1 MKKKPVTSRDVA
13 ELAGVSQSAVSRCFS
28 TNASI
33 SDKTREKVLEAARKL
48 GYRPNS
54 IARSLITRSSRIIAV
69 VAPPLDNPFYSRVI
83 DRASRLMQKEGYRLL
98 LFLVEDDGESEG
110 VMSEILQS
118 QADGILMLSASLST
132 SFAEECVGRSIPVV
146 MINRVVDYEGVSQVS
161 SDNYHGGYWVGSFL
175 ASSGHDRIA
184 FISGIPASSTS
195 EYRRKGFCDALAA
208 FGKQCWAME
217 RGDYLFDAAKEAT
230 RRLFAEAPYP
240 DAIFAA
246 NDHMAIAVIETLRS
260 ELGLRVPE
268 DVSVVGFDD
277 MPISSWPSYRLTTV
291 RQPLDSM
298 VAEATTLLLQQIQE
312 GQVSA
317 VQKTL
322 PVVPILRE
330 SARRPV
336 LMNQHPAAR

>member
-1 MKKKPVTSRDVA
+1 MKKRSVTSRDVA

-28 TNASI
+28 PNASI
-33 SDKTREKVLEAARKL
+33 SEKTRKKVLEAARKL

-69 VAPPLDNPFYSRVI
+69 VAPPLDNPFYSQII
-83 DRASRLMQKEGYRLL
+83 DRASRLMQKEGYHLL
-98 LFLVEDDGESEG
+98 LFMVEDDGESEG

-118 QADGILMLSASLST
+118 QADGILMLSASLSST
-132 SFAEECVGRSIPVV
+132 FAEECVERSIPVV
-146 MINRVVDYEGVSQVS
+146 IINRIVNFEGVSQVS

-208 FGKQCWAME
+208 FDKQCWAME
-217 RGDYLFDAAKEAT
+217 RGDYLFEKAKEAT
-230 RRLFAEAPYP
+230 RRLFAKTPYP
-240 DAIFAA
+240 DAVFAA

-260 ELGLRVPE
+260 EFGLRVPE
-268 DVSVVGFDD
+268 DVSVVGFDAT
-277 MPISSWPSYRLTTV
+277 PISAWPSFQLTTV
-291 RQPLDSM
+291 RQPLESM
-298 VAEATTLLLQQIQE
+298 VSEAAGLLLQQIQE
-312 GQVSA
+312 GHITA

-330 SARRPV
+330 SARRP
-336 LMNQHPAAR
+336 A